1 MNGPLHHILYLTT
14 ASILLMLCLVVT
26 FRYQNGSRLA
36 KKYLQAYL
44 FSFFLAAAAGYIV
57 LTPDLLNTFPHF
69 FRTAHFFYSLVMPFS
84 WMYFREVLQ
93 PGRSSWRDIW
103 LFLPVL
109 LYVADYMPVFLQTAE
124 QKRAIISKLTDYG
137 LRIGYTEGRIMPEGG
152 YHLLRSFV
160 SSVCWILQAQLFFS
174 LVVKRKSLDIL
185 IPNRSWLQCMLYSG
199 ILIFL
204 PNILTRFLGRTDLTM
219 QWSNFSAL
227 LAAAIQGYFLV
238 LHPALLYGHATVK
251 TEVEK
256 NNASSDRE
264 VNEESSVVPAY
275 FDQLTQESIEQMEN
289 MVRQKFEAD
298 RIFLDTDLKL
308 ADLASSSGIS
318 AQKWSAF
325 FHKVYQTGFNDY
337 INKKRIDH
345 CIEKLKTGEYHA
357 KTLEALAMESGFQS
371 RSTFLRAFKKV
382 TGITPSNFIESMP
395 GAMDQQ

>member
-1 MNGPLHHILYLTT
+1 
-14 ASILLMLCLVVT
+14 MLCLVVS
-26 FRYQNGSRLA
+26 FRHQNGNRLA
-36 KKYLQAYL
+36 KRYLQTYL

-57 LTPDLLNTFPHF
+57 LTPDLLNTLPHF

-84 WMYFREVLQ
+84 WLYFREVLQ
-93 PGRSSWRDIW
+93 PGRSSWKDCW
-103 LFLPVL
+103 LFLPPL
-109 LYVADYMPVFLQTAE
+109 LYLADYMPVFLQTAE
-124 QKRAIISKLTDYG
+124 QKRAIISKLTEYG

-185 IPNRSWLQCMLYSG
+185 VPNRSWLQCMLYSG

-238 LHPALLYGHATVK
+238 LHPALLYGPATVNTK
-251 TEVEK
+251 AEK
-256 NNASSDRE
+256 SGGLSSQMI
-264 VNEESSVVPAY
+264 NEEINSVPAY
-275 FDQLTQESIEQMEN
+275 FDQLTEESIRQMKE
-289 MVRQKFEAD
+289 MVVEKFD
-298 RIFLDTDLKL
+298 TKRIFLETELKL
-308 ADLASSSGIS
+308 IDLASSTGIS

-325 FHKVYQTGFNDY
+325 FHKVYHMGFNDY

-345 CIEKLKTGEYHA
+345 CILKLKTGEYHA
-357 KTLEALAMESGFQS
+357 KTLEALALESGFQS

-382 TGITPSNFIESMP
+382 TGITPSGFIETMP